1 MYGDRT
7 PHELCTTRAER
18 GSSCEVS
25 YGGGV
30 RERPMKLSDGRV
42 CFDEPAEC
50 KSLRK
55 NLGSFDTA
63 LESDA

>member
-1 MYGDRT
+1 MSYGDGVW
-7 PHELCTTRAER
+7 ERA
-18 GSSCEVS
+18 
-25 YGGGV
+25 
-30 RERPMKLSDGRV
+30 MKLSDGRV